1 MDSAGGET
9 AAFARSLW
17 FVGDSIVPVRPGQ
30 RTSSRS
36 CTNWNAVKSIH
47 VSDSQCA
54 FLSNP
59 LQMLMRCRPHL
70 VSVKSVAI
78 TLSPL
83 EGESEER
90 EYLLE
95 VTKNKVVFGAT
106 MVPACGE
113 ISSRSN
119 FNNGLCAA
127 VIFCDIAK
135 CRRQPGYGLRAP
147 PNSIPRYDQ
156 PKGSMSADQIGR
168 GWTDLQKFNVSASK
182 QQFSFELSRRARIE
196 SPILEQVRLCWQQ
209 SASFLRSWPFFT
221 DYRTRGLR
229 RVQDGP

>member
-1 MDSAGGET
+1 MDSAGGEPQT
-9 AAFARSLW
+9 LHGPCGLLATRLFRSGRAKGLHREAARIGTQWEVFMFRILSASFYRSFANAHAVQATPSLSQ
-17 FVGDSIVPVRPGQ
+17 VCQSRVR
-30 RTSSRS
+30 
-36 CTNWNAVKSIH
+36 C
-47 VSDSQCA
+47 
-54 FLSNP
+54 
-59 LQMLMRCRPHL
+59 
-70 VSVKSVAI
+70 
-78 TLSPL
+78 
-83 EGESEER
+83 
-90 EYLLE
+90 
-95 VTKNKVVFGAT
+95 T
-106 MVPACGE
+106 MVAACGE
-113 ISSRSN
+113 ISSSN

-135 CRRQPGYGLRAP
+135 LRRQPGYGLRAP

-196 SPILEQVRLCWQQ
+196 SPILEQVCVLCWQQ
-209 SASFLRSWPFFT
+209 SASFLQSWLSFT

>member
-1 MDSAGGET
+1 
-9 AAFARSLW
+9 
-17 FVGDSIVPVRPGQ
+17 
-30 RTSSRS
+30 
-36 CTNWNAVKSIH
+36 
-47 VSDSQCA
+47 
-54 FLSNP
+54 
-59 LQMLMRCRPHL
+59 
-70 VSVKSVAI
+70 
-78 TLSPL
+78 
-83 EGESEER
+83 
-90 EYLLE
+90 
-95 VTKNKVVFGAT
+95 